1 MIHEQEKIPGGQ
13 HRNNFHPDSFRD
25 PLYGHFRGAL
35 LLTASRN
42 ARYNDQVQERTDAY
56 YHAVN
61 QAYQEIAG
69 IDRTLQEYWADGAW
83 EQAEPEYAFIIP
95 IDETSELSVRLTTH
109 EPDAEDASLYTISE
123 FAEISTK
130 EWQGDQSMELLPMD
144 LD

>member
-1 MIHEQEKIPGGQ
+1 MNKKKYPVVNIGTTSILTV
-13 HRNNFHPDSFRD
+13 FVILCMVTFA
-25 PLYGHFRGAL
+25 AL
-35 LLTASRN
+35 SLLTANRN

-56 YHAVN
+56 YQAVN

>member
-1 MIHEQEKIPGGQ
+1 MNKKKYPVVNIGTTSI
-13 HRNNFHPDSFRD
+13 
-25 PLYGHFRGAL
+25 
-35 LLTASRN
+35 LT
-42 ARYNDQVQERTDAY
+42 VF
-56 YHAVN
+56 V
-61 QAYQEIAG
+61 ILCMV
-69 IDRTLQEYWADGAW
+69 DRTLQEYWADGAW

-130 EWQGDQSMELLPMD
+130 EWHGDQSMELLPMD